1 MQVMGMVKNGVSQQ
15 TPPIQSLDRG
25 LVILEAVAKSTTPVS
40 LSDLTGLLGID
51 RRLCIVILIVTFLV
65 FRHFT
70 VLSAFV
76 VFALL
81 WSAAAIVLS
90 RFVDHSERGPIFWG
104 ILGLLVGPFTGAR
117 LAWRVAP
124 RTAQVLRRHS

>member
-1 MQVMGMVKNGVSQQ
+1 MRLVAAVVTFVS
-15 TPPIQSLDRG
+15 
-25 LVILEAVAKSTTPVS
+25 VS
-40 LSDLTGLLGID
+40 LIVVGGAWIAFSIGAAAFGGL
-51 RRLCIVILIVTFLV
+51 
-65 FRHFT
+65 
-70 VLSAFV
+70 

-90 RFVDHSERGPIFWG
+90 RFVDHSERRPIFWG
-104 ILGLLVGPFTGAR
+104 ILGLLVGPFTGAW